1 MTDHIMTKCST
12 LHEVSV
18 LFLQF
23 DSLTREKNTTHLSSF
38 LQMSMHALFC
48 NHDLSRRVWTEGQKK
63 KIVEFGIGCRRQQ
76 GRRKQSP
83 AVTFC
88 QCLVVGLFGDE
99 LDHDRSKSQ
108 VALESAE
115 TC

>member
-1 MTDHIMTKCST
+1 
-12 LHEVSV
+12 
-18 LFLQF
+18 
-23 DSLTREKNTTHLSSF
+23 
-38 LQMSMHALFC
+38 MSMHALFS
-48 NHDLSRRVWTEGQKK
+48 NHDLSRRVWMEGQKK
-63 KIVEFGIGCRRQQ
+63 KQLVEFGIGWRQQ

-99 LDHDRSKSQ
+99 LDNDRSKSH